1 METLP
6 LPQQVARMDAD
17 RLRRYRESLDFY
29 HGRQWTGAPRRRE
42 RRLTFNYARAIVDK
56 VTSYLMTGLDFA
68 VDPIADTP
76 EARALAARTEAAL
89 RLVHEQN
96 NLDQL
101 DFETELDAAILGD
114 AAFKVTWEAGARN
127 ADRGSRN
134 GTETD
139 AGNGRVRVTAPDVQ
153 GLFAWWRGDD
163 PGRVWKV
170 ASRYELAPE
179 EAAVMLDGVGKAGGI
194 PAVPHVAAAG
204 GAAHEAGR
212 RGLVTVV
219 EGWTD
224 STFELWVDDRLVER
238 GPNPYGFIPFVV
250 YANLRE
256 AKAFWGVSDIASI
269 QEPARELNR
278 ALSQLSLILELSGNP
293 IAVLENVTDST
304 EIAVAPGAVWEVPP
318 DARAYLLDLLQGGGV
333 RLHVDYVDLVYRT
346 LHDLGESP
354 RTAFGENRQG
364 LSGVALN
371 TELDPLLKKVQRKRL
386 IRSAAYRRR
395 NELILRLLER
405 FTGEPFAPYRTRVVW
420 GPVLPQDRSRQV
432 DDEIKLIGAGV
443 HSRRRA
449 ADALGVEDPEAEFAR
464 WLEEQRQA
472 RDVHGVAPLPG
483 AEPASR

>member
-1 METLP
+1 MDALP
-6 LPQQVARMDAD
+6 LPQLVARMDAD
-17 RLRRYRESLDFY
+17 RLRRYRDYLDFY
-29 HGRQWTGAPRRRE
+29 HGRQWPGTARRRE
-42 RRLTFNYARAIVDK
+42 RRLTFNYARAVVDK
-56 VTSYLMTGLDFA
+56 ITSYLMSGLDFA
-68 VDPIADTP
+68 VDPPVQSSRFEVQSSDGSNLEPGTLNL
-76 EARALAARTEAAL
+76 ELARRTEAAL
-89 RLVHEQN
+89 RRVWEEN

-114 AAFKVTWEAGARN
+114 AAFKVTWDAAWAAR
-127 ADRGSRN
+127 G
-134 GTETD
+134 GC
-139 AGNGRVRVTAPDVQ
+139 GVRITAPDVQ

-163 PGRVWKV
+163 PSRVWRV
-170 ASRYELAPE
+170 ASRYQLAPE
-179 EAAVMLDGVGKAGGI
+179 EAEALFGVTPH
-194 PAVPHVAAAG
+194 PA
-204 GAAHEAGR
+204 R
-212 RGLVTVV
+212 RGGLSTVV

-224 STFELWVDDRLVER
+224 AEFELWLDERLVER
-238 GPNPYGFIPFVV
+238 RPNPYGLIPFVT

-256 AKAFWGVSDIASI
+256 AKAFWGVSDIDSI

-304 EIAVAPGAVWEVPP
+304 DIAVAPGAVWEIPP
-318 DARAYLLDLLQGGGV
+318 DAKAYLLDLLQGGGV

-395 NELILRLLER
+395 NELILRLLEQ
-405 FTGEPFAPYRTRVVW
+405 FTGEPFAPYRSRIVW
-420 GPVLPQDRSRQV
+420 GAVLPQDRSRQV
-432 DDEIKLIGAGV
+432 ADERALVQAGI

-449 ADALGVEDPEAEFAR
+449 ADTLGVEDPDAEFAR
-464 WLEEQRQA
+464 WLEEEA
-472 RDVHGVAPLPG
+472 RARSTPEDRG
-483 AEPASR
+483 